1 MLLLEGNVKKITGM
15 LGLCLVLLVLA
26 SGCNDKEISPETNL
40 EMGVAGVVALADSDI
55 KNCVNTLEVLATTE
69 EVKSGD
75 WEIML
80 PLLTKTDEV
89 MLPGPKW
96 FALPD
101 GSYYVVGMGK
111 TDKNIADRAYFPVV
125 MSGRNTYSELVVS
138 RSTGKKVLVVAVPV
152 IRKEDVIGIL
162 GISVFLED
170 LSGMMSE
177 QLKLS
182 DDMVFYAVTA
192 ENHIALH
199 TDKEMILGDTLESLE
214 HSVELTAP
222 FTGWRITL
230 GYNN

>member
-1 MLLLEGNVKKITGM
+1 MKKIAGM
-15 LGLCLVLLVLA
+15 LGLCLVLVVLV
-26 SGCNDKEISPETNL
+26 SGCTKREVVPEATL
-40 EMGVAGVVALADSDI
+40 EMGVAGVASLTDSYI
-55 KNCVNTLEVLATTE
+55 KNCLTMLEVLAATE
-69 EVKSGD
+69 EVQSGA
-75 WEIML
+75 WERML
-80 PLLTKTDEV
+80 PLLTKADEV
-89 MLPGPKW
+89 MIPGVRW
-96 FALPD
+96 FGLPD

>member
-1 MLLLEGNVKKITGM
+1 MKKFAGM

-26 SGCNDKEISPETNL
+26 SGCTDKEISPETKL
-40 EMGVAGVVALADSDI
+40 EMGVAGVVALTDSHI
-55 KNCVNTLEVLATTE
+55 KNCVNTLEVLAATE

-75 WEIML
+75 WETML
-80 PLLTKTDEV
+80 PLLKKADEV
-89 MLPGPKW
+89 MVPGPKW

-101 GSYYVVGMGK
+101 GSYYVVGTGK

-125 MSGRNTYSELVVS
+125 MSGSNSYSELVVS
-138 RSTGKKVLVVAVPV
+138 RATGEKALVVAVPV
-152 IRKEDVIGIL
+152 IREGEVIGIL

-170 LSGMMSE
+170 LSGIISE

-192 ENHIALH
+192 EDQVALH
-199 TDKEMILGDTLESLE
+199 TDKEMILGDKPEPPKN
-214 HSVELTAP
+214 SVNLIAP
-222 FTGWRITL
+222 FTGWHITL

>member
-1 MLLLEGNVKKITGM
+1 MKKIAGM
-15 LGLCLVLLVLA
+15 LGLCLVLVVLV
-26 SGCNDKEISPETNL
+26 SGCTKREVVPEATL
-40 EMGVAGVVALADSDI
+40 EMGVAGVASLTDSYI
-55 KNCVNTLEVLATTE
+55 KNCLTMLEVLAATQ
-69 EVKSGD
+69 EVQSGA
-75 WEIML
+75 WERML
-80 PLLTKTDEV
+80 PLLTKADEV
-89 MLPGPKW
+89 MIPGVRW
-96 FALPD
+96 FGLPD

>member
-1 MLLLEGNVKKITGM
+1 MKKITGM

-26 SGCNDKEISPETNL
+26 SACSDKEISPKTNL
-40 EMGVAGVVALADSDI
+40 EMGVAGVAALADSNI

-111 TDKNIADRAYFPVV
+111 TDKNITDRAYFPVV
-125 MSGRNTYSELVVS
+125 MSGSNTYNELVVS
-138 RSTGKKVLVVAVPV
+138 RSTGEKVLVVAVPV
-152 IRKEDVIGIL
+152 IREGEVIGAL

-170 LSGMMSE
+170 LSDIISE

-182 DDMVFYAVTA
+182 DDLVFYAITA
-192 ENHIALH
+192 ENQLALH
-199 TDKEMILGDTLESLE
+199 TDTEMILEDEPESPE
-214 HSVELTAP
+214 NSVSLTAP
-222 FTGWRITL
+222 FTGWRIIL
-230 GYNN
+230 GYKN

>member
-1 MLLLEGNVKKITGM
+1 MFVEGNTKKITGI
-15 LGLCLVLLVLA
+15 LGLCLVLLILA

-40 EMGVAGVVALADSDI
+40 EMGVAGVAALTDSHI
-55 KNCVNTLEVLATTE
+55 ENCVNTLEVLATTE

-80 PLLTKTDEV
+80 PLLTKADEV
-89 MLPGPKW
+89 MVPGPKW
-96 FALPD
+96 FGLPD
-101 GSYYVVGMGK
+101 GSYYVAGMGK

-125 MSGRNTYSELVVS
+125 MSGSNTYSELVVS
-138 RSTGKKVLVVAVPV
+138 RSTGEKVLVVAVPV
-152 IRKEDVIGIL
+152 IKEGEVVGAL

-170 LSGMMSE
+170 LSDIISE

-182 DDMVFYAVTA
+182 DDIVFYAVTA
-192 ENHIALH
+192 EKQVALH
-199 TDKEMILGDTLESLE
+199 TDTEMILEDKPESPE
-214 HSVELTAP
+214 NSVSLTAP